1 MSKKGK
7 KQKWSFWRKVRK
19 NIKYSLKNPFTYL
32 FILIVLLLV
41 AATIVV
47 GNTEPYHPEGE
58 VTNWKDAIWHSIV
71 AVVAAYYDYY
81 MKTVPGRLASLVLL
95 LVGMAFW
102 TIVLGKITSGIMA
115 VQSKNNKGLKKL
127 RRMKGHFLLCGW
139 RPGFEKILEA
149 VMVQNPNITPDRIVL
164 VNNAPSEQ
172 MGILR
177 SDSRFQEV
185 KYISGDFSDEDVLK
199 RAFIN
204 TAERALVIA
213 DYSAGPDISDME
225 VDSRTVLSVLTMK
238 NLNKDVY
245 VSAELLNEKFE
256 NQLRMAN
263 VDELVLTQ
271 DYEHSLLATAS
282 SGLGY
287 SNVIKALISDDA
299 DSGIIIEDIP
309 KNLVEKTYAELVSYY
324 DSDENDNDV
333 LVGLLLNT
341 GKFRQAKKSDD
352 ESLKAN
358 EPLLTPSDDFIIPKY
373 AKAVVIR
380 AKAEGLDE

>member
-1 MSKKGK
+1 MSKKSK
-7 KQKWSFWRKVRK
+7 TKSSAFWRKVKK

-102 TIVLGKITSGIMA
+102 TIVLGKITSAILA

-127 RRMKGHFLLCGW
+127 KRMKGHFLLCGW

-149 VMVQNPNITPDRIVL
+149 VMIQNPDISPDRIVV
-164 VNNAPSEQ
+164 VNNAPADQ
-172 MGILR
+172 MEILR
-177 SDSRFQEV
+177 SDSRFTEI
-185 KYISGDFSDEDVLK
+185 KYVAGDFSDADVLK
-199 RAFIN
+199 RAFIQ
-204 TAERALVIA
+204 TASRALVMA
-213 DYSAGPDISDME
+213 DYSAGTDISDME

-238 NLNKDVY
+238 NLNAKVY
-245 VSAELLNEKFE
+245 VSAELLSDKFE
-256 NQLRMAN
+256 EHLRMAN
-263 VDELVLTQ
+263 VDELILTQ

-287 SNVIKALISDDA
+287 SNVIKALISDNA
-299 DSGIIIEDIP
+299 DTGIIIEDIE
-309 KNLVEKTYAELVSYY
+309 KNFVGKKYEELVSWY
-324 DSDENDNDV
+324 DSDIDDGDV
-333 LVGLLLNT
+333 LVGLLLNA
-341 GKFRQAKKSDD
+341 GNH
-352 ESLKAN
+352 SLKN
-358 EPLLTPSDDFIIPKY
+358 GSINQPLLTPAEDYIIPE
-373 AKAVVIR
+373 ASKAVVIR
-380 AKAEGLDE
+380 GRNEE